1 MTSTTTDMN
10 FHPDETVTLNDR
22 FRGSTGAINPHT
34 RGIIVETK
42 DGLDQIVSV
51 SFGHTPEI
59 FPNEKTW
66 INITPETFFGFCYEG
81 PLIKLWW
88 DLDGEH
94 HLSTTN
100 KLDCRNSYWG
110 NKEERFG
117 NLFYKHGGQKFI
129 EECSQNK
136 NLTHHFMILTKD
148 LAVTTDLKLRN
159 DCYIAYLGSMDRGDC
174 IFSMIDYDTDIFQQ
188 DTRPFNYTPDV
199 EDIGFI
205 NLESSDKILYPQL
218 KNSEYYLD
226 NIDRAKDILYY
237 GIHNYT
243 LSNIFDPL
251 TEDERMRGVDM
262 RLIRSYFGEP
272 VIARNSF
279 GITKFL
285 PEGYLKKC
293 EILGNSPNIK
303 LLVYN
308 LMDDCRPKRDITLDY
323 FNKYDFFF
331 VPHMDFIKYL
341 KNPDYPV
348 KEEIIKKYRELGTIG
363 YMDAKNFK
371 TTRCRERNLMM
382 VLLLCLPQSKAKEA
396 IEAYEE
402 FLETQEK
409 LIKFVTAN
417 IQKVFNGKYD
427 EEIKNPKVMM
437 RLKDIC
443 QRSRDYASKSI
454 MYESEYREKFTFSL
468 KGLVH
473 NERGSSLY
481 RISRE
486 LNKLL
491 YTK

>member
-1 MTSTTTDMN
+1 MTSITTDMN
-10 FHPDETVTLNDR
+10 FHPDETVTLGDR

-34 RGIIVETK
+34 RGIIVETN
-42 DGLDQIVSV
+42 DGLDKIVSV

-59 FPNEKTW
+59 FPSDETW
-66 INITPETFFGFCYEG
+66 NNITPDTSFGFCYEG
-81 PLIKLWW
+81 PLVKLWW

-110 NKEERFG
+110 NKDQRFG
-117 NLFYKHGGQKFI
+117 ELFYKNGGENFI
-129 EECSQNK
+129 EQCSENK
-136 NLTHHFMILTKD
+136 NMTHHFMILTKD
-148 LAVTTDLKLRN
+148 LAVTTDLELVN
-159 DCYIAYLGSMDRGDC
+159 SCQVVYLGSMDRTDC
-174 IFSMIDYDTDIFQQ
+174 TFSMIDYDTDIFQY
-188 DTRPFNYTPDV
+188 DKRKFGYPFEEMDNNCVLKSVDSGR
-199 EDIGFI
+199 II
-205 NLESSDKILYPQL
+205 YPIVG
-218 KNSEYYLD
+218 NSEYYLENVD
-226 NIDRAKDILYY
+226 SAKDILCY
-237 GIHNYT
+237 GIHDKYMI
-243 LSNIFDPL
+243 SRIFAPL
-251 TEDERMRGVDM
+251 TEDERLRGVDM

-308 LMDDCRPKRDITLDY
+308 LMDDCRPKRDITLEY
-323 FNKYDFFF
+323 FNKYDFLF
-331 VPHMDFIKYL
+331 VPNMDFIKYL
-341 KNPDYPV
+341 KNPDYCV

-402 FLETQEK
+402 FLQTQEK
-409 LIKFVTAN
+409 LIKFIATN
-417 IQKVFNGKYD
+417 IDKVFNGKYD
-427 EEIKNPKVMM
+427 DMIKNPKVMV

-443 QRSRDYASKSI
+443 GRSSEYASKNSGDSD
-454 MYESEYREKFTFSL
+454 YPTKFIFSL

-481 RISRE
+481 RINRE
-486 LNKLL
+486 LSNIV
-491 YTK
+491 

>member
-1 MTSTTTDMN
+1 MTYTTTDMN

-34 RGIIVETK
+34 RGTIVETK

-59 FPNEKTW
+59 FPNSETW
-66 INITPETFFGFCYEG
+66 DNITPETSFGFCYEG
-81 PLIKLWW
+81 PLVKLWW
-88 DLDGEH
+88 DLAGEH

-110 NKEERFG
+110 NREERFG
-117 NLFYKHGGQKFI
+117 ELFYKHGGANFVEQ
-129 EECSQNK
+129 CSENE

-148 LAVTTDLKLRN
+148 LTVTTDLELVN
-159 DCYIAYLGSMDRGDC
+159 SCQVVYLGSMDRTDC
-174 IFSMIDYDTDIFQQ
+174 TFSMIDYDTDIFQY
-188 DTRPFNYTPDV
+188 DKRKFSCPFEEMDNNCVLKSVDS
-199 EDIGFI
+199 GR
-205 NLESSDKILYPQL
+205 ILYPRVG
-218 KNSEYYLD
+218 NSEYYLENVD
-226 NIDRAKDILYY
+226 SAKDILCY
-237 GIHNYT
+237 GIHNKYMI
-243 LSNIFDPL
+243 SHIFAPL

-262 RLIRSYFGEP
+262 RLIRSYFGES

-285 PEGYLKKC
+285 PEGHLKKC

-308 LMDDCRPKRDITLDY
+308 LMDDCRPKRDITLEY

-341 KNPDYPV
+341 KNPDYCV

-402 FLETQEK
+402 FLQTQEK
-409 LIKFVTAN
+409 LIKFIATN
-417 IQKVFNGKYD
+417 IDKVFNGKYD
-427 EEIKNPKVMM
+427 DMIKNPKVMV
-437 RLKDIC
+437 RLRDIC
-443 QRSRDYASKSI
+443 GRSSEYASKNSNSLD
-454 MYESEYREKFTFSL
+454 YKDKFSFSL
-468 KGLVH
+468 KGLVY

-481 RISRE
+481 RINRE
-486 LNKLL
+486 LNNINQ
-491 YTK
+491 

>member
-1 MTSTTTDMN
+1 MTSITTDMN
-10 FHPDETVTLNDR
+10 FHPDETVTLGDR

-34 RGIIVETK
+34 RGIIVETN
-42 DGLDQIVSV
+42 DGLDKIVSV

-59 FPNEKTW
+59 FPNGDTW
-66 INITPETFFGFCYEG
+66 DNITPETSFGFCYEG
-81 PLIKLWW
+81 PLVKLWW

-110 NKEERFG
+110 NKDQRFG
-117 NLFYKHGGQKFI
+117 ELFYKNGGENFI
-129 EECSQNK
+129 EQCSENK
-136 NLTHHFMILTKD
+136 NLTHHFMVLTKD
-148 LAVTTDLKLRN
+148 LAVTTDLVLRN
-159 DCYIAYLGSMDRGDC
+159 DCYLVYLGSMDRLDYT
-174 IFSMIDYDTDIFQQ
+174 FSTIDYDTDIFQY
-188 DTRPFNYTPDV
+188 DTRPFDRTCNGPIG
-199 EDIGFI
+199 DIGFI
-205 NLESSDKILYPQL
+205 NLEASDKIVYPRCI
-218 KNSEYYLD
+218 NLD
-226 NIDRAKDILYY
+226 CHNDNTIVVNDILCY
-237 GIHNYT
+237 GIHNKYMT
-243 LSNIFDPL
+243 SQIFAPL
-251 TEDERMRGVDM
+251 TEDERLRGVDM

-308 LMDDCRPKRDITLDY
+308 LMDDCRPKRDITLEY
-323 FNKYDFFF
+323 FNKYDFLF
-331 VPHMDFIKYL
+331 VPNMDFIKYL
-341 KNPDYPV
+341 KNPEYCV
-348 KEEIIKKYRELGTIG
+348 KEEIIKKYRVLGTIG

-402 FLETQEK
+402 FLQTQEK
-409 LIKFVTAN
+409 LIKFIATN
-417 IQKVFNGKYD
+417 IDKVFNGKYD
-427 EEIKNPKVMM
+427 DMIKNPKVMV

-443 QRSRDYASKSI
+443 GRSSEYASKNSNSLD
-454 MYESEYREKFTFSL
+454 YKDKFSFSL

-481 RISRE
+481 RINRE
-486 LNKLL
+486 LNNIH
-491 YTK
+491 